1 MYLST
6 KKSTFLIQSSTN
18 QSIGTGFVVYAD
30 KEGAYLVTCMHVVDE
45 CDKNAL
51 EVNGKKSELIKQGL
65 AEEIDLAL
73 LYVKDLENTEALNL
87 CSTPVSEDTLVEVEG
102 FKLHRKSNVKFEKLD
117 GAVKK
122 VSQIYANHKP
132 INTYELSIEKED
144 SIEKGYSGAAVV
156 LKGTN
161 TVIAVATDRE
171 HNGKDAYAIPIS
183 YLKEIWEEMPEFINC
198 KDAMQEKSK
207 NKKPFLKKL
216 EDQALN
222 TIGGVIVMAVVT
234 GFIYDAVKPKEST
247 LAASTITIG
256 NGNSNITIGLTD
268 KSLALII
275 KPYQDNIAQ
284 LKEQLKQST
293 SDEEKL
299 KLSELL
305 NGANEEKAK
314 KDKEIAK
321 LKELIDN
328 AQYKIVKEAKVVFE
342 NEGIEKAL
350 EFLQNSKTKEQEQ
363 LLNANMKEWAEK
375 YRLEAQL
382 LVLQNQY
389 QKAKEAY
396 KKALNYDRNVETL
409 FDYARFLQTQNY
421 FDEAIQTYNELL
433 PEQRALAK
441 SNPKVYNDKVARTL
455 NNLAILYRANNQ
467 MQKAEEAYGE
477 ALTLY
482 RALAKSNPKVYNDK
496 VARTL
501 NNLATLYQVNNQM
514 QKAEEAYGEA
524 LTLRRALAKSNPKVY
539 NDKVAA
545 TLNNLATLY
554 YTNNQMQKA
563 EEAYSEALILYRA
576 LAKSNPKVYGIDL
589 ANILVMGVY
598 LLNQPS
604 ENLDGAEKILQ
615 GFRGIPQAEWLL
627 GKIEEFRQ
635 R

>member
-1 MYLST
+1 MSLST
-6 KKSTFLIQSSTN
+6 KKSIFLIQSSTTK
-18 QSIGTGFVVYAD
+18 STGTGFVVYAD
-30 KEGAYLVTCMHVVDE
+30 DQGAYLVTCMHVVE
-45 CDKNAL
+45 ACDKDAL
-51 EVNGKKSELIKQGL
+51 EVHGQKAELIKQGL
-65 AEEIDLAL
+65 IEEIDLAL
-73 LYVKDLENTEALNL
+73 LYVRGLEEAEALKL
-87 CSTPVSEDTLVEVEG
+87 CSDAVSEDTLVEIEG
-102 FKLHRKSNVKFEKLD
+102 FKRHKKNNIKLAKLEKID
-117 GAVKK
+117 GVVKK
-122 VSQIYANHKP
+122 VSQIYANHKQ
-132 INTYELSIEKED
+132 ISTYELSIEKED

-171 HNGKDAYAIPIS
+171 HNGKNAYAIPIS

-207 NKKPFLKKL
+207 EKKPFLKKL

-222 TIGGVIVMAVVT
+222 TIAGVIVLAVVT

-247 LAASTITIG
+247 PASSSINIG
-256 NGNSNITIGLTD
+256 NGNSNVTVNQTIGVSDNAL
-268 KSLALII
+268 KLII
-275 KPYQDNIAQ
+275 APYIKDIKR
-284 LKEQLKQST
+284 LEEQLKKST

-305 NGANEEKAK
+305 NRANEEKAK

-382 LVLQNQY
+382 LVVQNQY
-389 QKAKEAY
+389 HKAKEAY

-409 FDYARFLQTQNY
+409 FDYAYFLQTQNY
-421 FDEAIQTYNELL
+421 FDEAIETYNGLL
-433 PEQRALAK
+433 LEQRALAK
-441 SNPKVYNDKVARTL
+441 NNPKVYNAKVATTL
-455 NNLAILYRANNQ
+455 NNLAVLYKANNQ
-467 MQKAEEAYGE
+467 MQKAEEAY
-477 ALTLY
+477 
-482 RALAKSNPKVYNDK
+482 S
-496 VARTL
+496 
-501 NNLATLYQVNNQM
+501 
-514 QKAEEAYGEA
+514 EA

-539 NDKVAA
+539 
-545 TLNNLATLY
+545 
-554 YTNNQMQKA
+554 
-563 EEAYSEALILYRA
+563 
-576 LAKSNPKVYGIDL
+576 GIDL
-589 ANILVMGVY
+589 ANSLVMGVY

-604 ENLDGAEKILQ
+604 ENLDEAEKILE
-615 GFRGIPQAEWLL
+615 GFRGIPKAEWLL
-627 GKIEEFRQ
+627 GKIGEFRQ